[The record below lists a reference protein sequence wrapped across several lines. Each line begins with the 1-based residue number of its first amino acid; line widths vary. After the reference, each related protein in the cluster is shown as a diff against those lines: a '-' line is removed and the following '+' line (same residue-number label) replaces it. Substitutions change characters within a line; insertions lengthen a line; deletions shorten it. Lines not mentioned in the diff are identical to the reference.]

1 MNGHV
6 RLVKMSWLIKWNKAG
21 KILARRQEL
30 PEEAFISVAKL
41 KALCGKGNKDGVLPI
56 IAISFCWLTPDHP
69 DPEGK
74 QLATIAAQLERE
86 TEKYGELF
94 SEMGVFWD
102 WPSLYQ
108 KDAKGNRSAEEQEG
122 FRFALH
128 ETMDLWYAHQGTTVY
143 MLTQLPEGSTRKV
156 GYSDSGWTT
165 YERCSAEQIKKFY
178 LYDARWKLVLDLGTA
193 AGKETKRGWPIGPDD
208 FDVLVEEKEFTN
220 GADKDAVKELFRK
233 MSINQLGGIKMLDF
247 DGMSPPAVVDA
258 RQLGGCLNLCEN
270 LERLDLARVGMTD
283 ETCKAMFSS
292 LAIGPH
298 RRKPRP
304 MLLHRRHQSGS
315 RRGQASAHVAHQM
328 NLSDQENKLAKS
340 RGTSP
345 RHWGARSPVAAPLPH
360 RRRPRPMLLH
370 RRHRSGSRRGQASA
384 HVAHQMN
391 LSDQENTH
399 AKYRGMATRQWGAS
413 TPPTAPG
420 PHRRRRWPKPLHR
433 HRRSYFHQGQASAK
447 AHMIHQTRL
456 SGMENV
462 CAKSQGM
469 GSRQ

>member
-247 DGMSPPAVVDA
+247 YGMSPPAVVDA

-292 LAIGPH
+292 LAIGAMAQLQVALGGRGGSAVTCVH
-298 RRKPRP
+298 HNVKRTKLGQRSHTARYSWRHDDRRTWYRS
-304 MLLHRRHQSGS
+304 LAAATGSGWDCEAANG
-315 RRGQASAHVAHQM
+315 RKQGAV
-328 NLSDQENKLAKS
+328 LAV
-340 RGTSP
+340 P
-345 RHWGARSPVAAPLPH
+345 
-360 RRRPRPMLLH
+360 
-370 RRHRSGSRRGQASA
+370 
-384 HVAHQMN
+384 
-391 LSDQENTH
+391 D
-399 AKYRGMATRQWGAS
+399 ATW
-413 TPPTAPG
+413 
-420 PHRRRRWPKPLHR
+420 
-433 HRRSYFHQGQASAK
+433 
-447 AHMIHQTRL
+447 
-456 SGMENV
+456 
-462 CAKSQGM
+462 
-469 GSRQ
+469 